1 LLAFVDGEAD
11 LFLTAR
17 NLVEQ
22 SKFAERQCIQGDMPG
37 ERREFSINTRRRRI
51 AAVHNEIRKLV
62 SDRTDHH
69 VRHYGRLLPNYRSP
83 APGADPSRGRDLRR
97 ALTTPHLHPPS
108 GHTWDPGG
116 IDTRCASATTSL
128 DRQTANMLDKDPL
141 CRPAAQTLRTILT
154 RASCTALRVA
164 QPLAGILVWD
174 GANGAVAPAR
184 LVDLVRMRSD
194 DDLVQHHL
202 GQRAPVLCRQVLP
215 CR

>member
-69 VRHYGRLLPNYRSP
+69 VRHYGLLLPTYRSP
-83 APGADPSRGRDLRR
+83 APGADPSRPPPRTHDTSSAPAQR
-97 ALTTPHLHPPS
+97 PHLGP
-108 GHTWDPGG
+108 W
-116 IDTRCASATTSL
+116 R
-128 DRQTANMLDKDPL
+128 DRH
-141 CRPAAQTLRTILT
+141 
-154 RASCTALRVA
+154 
-164 QPLAGILVWD
+164 
-174 GANGAVAPAR
+174 AVRQCYDFTGSSDSKHAR
-184 LVDLVRMRSD
+184 
-194 DDLVQHHL
+194 
-202 GQRAPVLCRQVLP
+202 
-215 CR
+215 